1 MGLGVGMLVMP
12 PAGMSSM
19 RTWSTWSTAPFP
31 PTPQLAWAHHVA
43 HQGAL
48 FPHPPGGC
56 STLPTKAHIQAQTT
70 ICRFLANGWPIST
83 TTNQGLGLQLKQLI
97 MTTAATMGS
106 SDTAKLASGLL
117 DTWEA
122 IQHVPINPSGTSTS
136 DSGSGFGD
144 STTTPATP
152 EEDNPFAS
160 NTATQSQEF
169 QAAAGVAP
177 SASMT
182 PVPASAADTLI
193 GTAIRQGAAAALNTS
208 VNSSQPVFG
217 SAQPVVF
224 TPSGDALAPTT
235 SPLDD
240 ALYHIEAPK
249 AAPGMQGA
257 PDAAPAP
264 EASAADLAA
273 SAADLA
279 ADASDLAADV
289 AELAAAVQ
297 SFTTKGAGRKV
308 ML

>member
-1 MGLGVGMLVMP
+1 
-12 PAGMSSM
+12 
-19 RTWSTWSTAPFP
+19 
-31 PTPQLAWAHHVA
+31 
-43 HQGAL
+43 
-48 FPHPPGGC
+48 
-56 STLPTKAHIQAQTT
+56 
-70 ICRFLANGWPIST
+70 
-83 TTNQGLGLQLKQLI
+83 
-97 MTTAATMGS
+97 MTTAATMGT

-122 IQHVPINPSGTSTS
+122 IQHVPINPSSTSSS
-136 DSGSGFGD
+136 DSGTGFGD

-193 GTAIRQGAAAALNTS
+193 GTAIQQGAVAAINTS
-208 VNSSQPVFG
+208 VTTSQPVFG
-217 SAQPVVF
+217 TAQPVVF

-235 SPLDD
+235 SPLDV

-264 EASAADLAA
+264 QASAADLEASAADLAA
-273 SAADLA
+273 EATDLA
-279 ADASDLAADV
+279 ADA

-297 SFTTKGAGRKV
+297 TYSTKAAGAGRKV
-308 ML
+308 MY